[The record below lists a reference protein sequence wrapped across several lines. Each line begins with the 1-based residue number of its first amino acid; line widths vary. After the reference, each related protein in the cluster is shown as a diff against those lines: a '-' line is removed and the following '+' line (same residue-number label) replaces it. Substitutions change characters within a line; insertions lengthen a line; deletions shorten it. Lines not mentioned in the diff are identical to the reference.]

1 MKMGA
6 CVMGLFMAALTCA
19 VLPGEGAEAAILPAP
34 EGMEE
39 VPLWAAGAPDRLGD
53 GEPDRPRLVV
63 FPAPPETATGAA
75 VIVCPGG
82 GYHGLAMDYEG
93 FEVAQWLNRHGVTG
107 FVLRYRLSPY
117 RHPVPLGDAQR
128 ALRLVRGRAAEWGV
142 DPARLG
148 MLGFSAGGHLTASAG
163 THFDGG
169 NPDAADPVERLS
181 CRPDF
186 LILIYP
192 VITFKPPYGHEGS
205 GKNLLGESP
214 DPALLDLLANDER
227 VTRETPPSFLVHSTA
242 DTAVPSE
249 NSLLFY
255 MALKRAGVS
264 AEMHIY
270 SHGEHGYGMGRCDAV
285 LSTWTDHCIDWMRG
299 LGLLGK

>member
-1 MKMGA
+1 MKTGA
-6 CVMGLFMAALTCA
+6 CVMGVLMAMLAGA
-19 VLPGEGAEAAILPAP
+19 VLPGDVADAAILPAP
-34 EGMEE
+34 EGVEE
-39 VPLWAAGAPDRLGD
+39 LPLWAGGAPDRLGD

-63 FPAPPETATGAA
+63 FPAPRETATGAA

-82 GYHGLAMDYEG
+82 GYQGLAMDYEG

-128 ALRLVRGRAAEWGV
+128 AVRLVRSRAADWGV
-142 DPARLG
+142 DPSRLG

-169 NPDAADPVERLS
+169 DPDAPDPVDRLS
-181 CRPDF
+181 SRPDF
-186 LILIYP
+186 LVLIYP
-192 VITFKPPYGHEGS
+192 VITFKPPHGHEGS
-205 GKNLLGESP
+205 GRNLLGDSP

-227 VTRETPPSFLVHSTA
+227 VTGETPPSFLVHSTA
-242 DTAVPSE
+242 DTVVPSE
-249 NSLLFY
+249 NSLMFY
-255 MALKRAGVS
+255 QALKRAGVP

-270 SHGEHGYGMGRCDAV
+270 GHGEHGYGMGRGDAA
-285 LSTWTDHCIDWMRG
+285 LSTWTGHCIDWMRG

>member
-1 MKMGA
+1 M
-6 CVMGLFMAALTCA
+6 MGLCMAAVVSPMLLGS
-19 VLPGEGAEAAILPAP
+19 VAEAAILPAP
-34 EGMEE
+34 EGITE
-39 VPLWAAGAPDRLGD
+39 VPLWAGGAPNRLGD
-53 GEPDRPRLVV
+53 GEADTPRLAV

-82 GYHGLAMDYEG
+82 GYQGLAMDYEG

-107 FVLRYRLSPY
+107 FVLRYRLAPY

-128 ALRLVRGRAAEWGV
+128 ALRLVRSRAAEWGV
-142 DPARLG
+142 DPARIG
-148 MLGFSAGGHLTASAG
+148 MLGFSAGGHLTATAG

-169 NPDAADPVERLS
+169 DPDAADPVDRLS

-192 VITFKPPYGHEGS
+192 VITFKPPYGHAGS
-205 GKNLLGESP
+205 GKNLLGDTP
-214 DPALLDLLANDER
+214 DPALMDLLSNDQQ

-242 DTAVPSE
+242 DSGVPSE
-249 NSLLFY
+249 NSLMFY
-255 MALKRAGVS
+255 QALRKAGVP

-270 SHGEHGYGMGRCDAV
+270 ERGEHGFGMGRGDPV
-285 LSTWTDHCIDWMRG
+285 LSTWTGHCIDWMRG
-299 LGLLGK
+299 RGLLEKR